1 MIKLKLRLLLPII
14 AFAICSCSAAQLNT
28 RPSPEP
34 DSAIRLFS
42 LAENLFQANSI
53 ENALKAYQEFFACYP
68 SNSKADIALIR
79 IASIYS
85 KQEKFADSLV
95 AYRTL
100 IAEYPDSP
108 LATDAMVEILML
120 LFKKDQ
126 FKDVILLASKIIEK
140 TDSKTHLSRTYEVLG
155 DTYMSLK
162 SPKEAIFFYR
172 MAGLAKEENISL
184 KLRTATNQLSEQDLF
199 SLSTILDDQFLT
211 GYFLFER
218 GLYQV
223 HNENYKAALNIFS
236 ELTTN
241 FPDHEK
247 THAAQQWIEEI
258 NKRLVFKRQV
268 IGCLL
273 PLSGPYAEFGN
284 RALKGIQF
292 ALDQFN
298 CQSNKPAFKIIIED
312 THSDPETAIT
322 AVKQF
327 DENRVSSILGPIIT
341 SEYAAQEAQSLGIPI
356 ITLTQKQGIPELGDF
371 VFRIFLT
378 PQMQIDTL
386 LPYVINELD
395 IKHFAVLYPEEVYG
409 NTFLKYFRE
418 RVLDY
423 GGTLVAVES
432 YKPDQTDF
440 ASQIKKL
447 TKSWERHED
456 GYPALRKQQ
465 LNRKTRHKKYEV
477 VLDFDAIF
485 IPDNADKIALI
496 APQLTFFD
504 IDNVLLLGT
513 NLWHSDK
520 LIHLAHDYVQE
531 AIIADAFYAE
541 DSNIKVQEFI
551 RSFKELY
558 GQSPGFI
565 EAIAY
570 DTAMINFF
578 ALSNLEIQSRDDL
591 KEALQNLT
599 DFNGVT
605 GYTSFKE
612 NGESN
617 KQLYLLQ
624 IENNQF
630 VQLNRN

>member
-1 MIKLKLRLLLPII
+1 MIKLKLRFLLPII

-28 RPSPEP
+28 RSSPEP
-34 DSAIRLFS
+34 DSATRLFS
-42 LAENLFQANSI
+42 LAENLFQSNSI

-79 IASIYS
+79 IATIYS

-126 FKDVILLASKIIEK
+126 FKDVILQASKIIERS
-140 TDSKTHLSRTYEVLG
+140 DSKKYLSRTYEVLG

-162 SPKEAIFFYR
+162 SPKEAIFFYQ
-172 MAGLAKEENISL
+172 MAGLAEEENISL
-184 KLRTATNQLSEQDLF
+184 KLRTATDQLSEQDLL
-199 SLSTILDDQFLT
+199 SLSTTLDDQFLT

-223 HNENYKAALNIFS
+223 HNDNYKAALNIFS
-236 ELTTN
+236 ELTAN
-241 FPDHEK
+241 YPDHEK
-247 THAAQQWIEEI
+247 RHAAQQWIEEI
-258 NKRLVFKRQV
+258 NQRLAFKRRV

-298 CQSNKPAFKIIIED
+298 RQSNKPAFEIIIKD

-341 SEYAAQEAQSLGIPI
+341 SEYAAKEAQSLGIPI
-356 ITLTQKQGIPELGDF
+356 ITLTQKPGIPDIGDY

-395 IKHFAVLYPEEVYG
+395 IQHFAVLYPEEVYG
-409 NTFLKYFRE
+409 NTFLEYFRD

-447 TKSWERHED
+447 SKSWERYED
-456 GYPALRKQQ
+456 RYPTSGKQQ
-465 LNRKTRHKKYEV
+465 LNRKSRHKKYEV

-496 APQLTFFD
+496 APQLAFFD

-520 LIHLAHDYVQE
+520 LIYMARDYVQE

-541 DSNIKVQEFI
+541 DSNKQVQEFI
-551 RSFKELY
+551 KDFEELY
-558 GQSPGFI
+558 GQSPGFL

-578 ALSNLEIQSRDDL
+578 ALSNLEIQSRNDL
-591 KEALQNLT
+591 KEALQNFT
-599 DFNGVT
+599 DFKGVT

-612 NGESN
+612 NGDSN

-630 VQLNRN
+630 VQLSRN